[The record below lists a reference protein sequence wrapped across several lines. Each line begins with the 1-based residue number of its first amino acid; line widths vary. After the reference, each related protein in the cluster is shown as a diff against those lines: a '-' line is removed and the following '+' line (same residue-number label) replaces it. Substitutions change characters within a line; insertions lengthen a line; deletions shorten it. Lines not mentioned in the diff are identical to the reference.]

1 MEEMVTY
8 IRKHTQTHVAKHRGI
23 SSRMQFGPHCAL
35 SSLGL
40 STVNSETITGKIA
53 TLTNQP
59 HFKKKNL
66 IHRES
71 NCFLRTSAGA
81 WELQDRQA
89 DLPHLVWFFPD
100 LV

>member
-1 MEEMVTY
+1 
-8 IRKHTQTHVAKHRGI
+8 
-23 SSRMQFGPHCAL
+23 MQFEPHCAL

-59 HFKKKNL
+59 HFKKKKL

-81 WELQDRQA
+81 WEPQDRQA